1 MYPTT
6 YEIANGMTKV
16 SFQCIQCGKIHRNK
30 TLPDDNL
37 MALDEKIAEYKII
50 LERKFIEHM
59 ADESTK
65 TRKRKGRGVRR

>member
-30 TLPDDNL
+30 TLPDDN
-37 MALDEKIAEYKII
+37 MMILDEKIAEYKII
-50 LERKFIEHM
+50 LERNYIEQM
-59 ADESTK
+59 KDEPIK
-65 TRKRKGRGVRR
+65 NKKWKGRTIRR

>member
-30 TLPDDNL
+30 TLPDDD
-37 MALDEKIAEYKII
+37 MMVLDEKITEYKII
-50 LERKFIEHM
+50 LERKFVEQMIH
-59 ADESTK
+59 DPVKTK
-65 TRKRKGRGVRR
+65 KWKGRTIRR